1 LSALT
6 KAEVAVV
13 GGGPAGAIAALVLA
27 RLGRDVV
34 LCEGSGFPRA
44 HVGISLS
51 PGVAKQLAF
60 VGLDSVLDK
69 PCHRR
74 NIPLETRWGTPG
86 FEPSVGPASTIVD
99 RGILDSDLV
108 AAAQRAKV
116 RVLQPAMVR
125 EQKRVGDVWQLDV
138 HGTDSNFL
146 LEADFVVEATGRRM
160 RFRRRRRYGA
170 TTLALCG
177 SWLGP
182 VAATARVSAYSD
194 HWCWSAPTGPQETSL
209 ICFIDPQHFQTL
221 HGSVRERYI
230 ELARQSGVLPGGAL
244 ALGGEPHAC
253 NATPYLTEHEV
264 SATLLAGDADMTLDP
279 LSSSG
284 VQAAIQSALAIGPI
298 VNTLLTPGEDAE
310 AAIEFWRTSRT
321 RRMAQ
326 HRDWSRRLYADAHSE
341 HRTKFWANRSEVGPV
356 TETTGRVS
364 LPAPDQL
371 IRLSEHTRFIHA
383 PCLTDSLV
391 KRLECVSHSDLA
403 EPSAFF
409 GTVHLATL
417 LRQTNASVPIPAR
430 RLLETWSASMPP
442 NGAFALLAWAWRNGL
457 LEAA

>member
-1 LSALT
+1 M
-6 KAEVAVV
+6 
-13 GGGPAGAIAALVLA
+13 
-27 RLGRDVV
+27 
-34 LCEGSGFPRA
+34 
-44 HVGISLS
+44 
-51 PGVAKQLAF
+51 
-60 VGLDSVLDK
+60 
-69 PCHRR
+69 
-74 NIPLETRWGTPG
+74 
-86 FEPSVGPASTIVD
+86 IVD

-108 AAAQRAKV
+108 AAAQQAKV

-125 EQKRVGDVWQLDV
+125 EQKRVGDVWHLDV
-138 HGTDSNFL
+138 HGTDSNYL
-146 LEADFVVEATGRRM
+146 LQADFVVEATGRRM
-160 RFRRRRRYGA
+160 RFRRRRRQGA
-170 TTLALCG
+170 STLALCG
-177 SWLGP
+177 NWLGP
-182 VAATARVSAYSD
+182 VAATVRISAHSD
-194 HWCWSAPTGPQETSL
+194 HWCWSAPTGRQETSL

-221 HGSVRERYI
+221 RGSVRERYI
-230 ELARQSGVLPGGAL
+230 ELARQSGVLTGGSL

-264 SATLLAGDADMTLDP
+264 NATLLGGDADMTLDP

-284 VQAAIQSALAIGPI
+284 VQAAIQSAVAIGPI
-298 VNTLLTPGEDAE
+298 VNTLLTPGKDAD

-326 HRDWSRRLYADAHSE
+326 HRDWSRRLYAHAHRE
-341 HRTKFWANRSEVGPV
+341 HCTKFWADRPESGPV
-356 TETTGRVS
+356 AETTGRGS

-383 PCLTDSLV
+383 PCLTEKLV

-409 GTVHLATL
+409 GAVHLATQ
-417 LRQTNASVPIPAR
+417 LRQANASPPIPAR

-442 NGAFALLAWAWRNGL
+442 NAAFALLAWAWHNGL